1 MWLILNIRTGVGKLT
16 KKKSKPEIIITP
28 SGHEADK
35 DLAKVPIKVS
45 PSLQA
50 LMANQM
56 ELIEMAEGKL
66 SRNLVFVEQ
75 HKLEM
80 LQLEE
85 EIAVAFSSY
94 MGKKEKAREKRM
106 EKQLM
111 AELNE
116 QGLEGEASH
125 SDDQWFARG
134 DSAIKAVND
143 DLTDIPFDIMHT
155 DLERSGTQPAGL
167 PSSKYDARRTG
178 SETKQ
183 DEADVRRIALGA
195 SIKAL
200 QTFLAREL
208 TEEEMQSLEVQV
220 DSYLE

>member
-1 MWLILNIRTGVGKLT
+1 MT

-28 SGHEADK
+28 SGHEVDK

-45 PSLQA
+45 SSLQA

-85 EIAVAFSSY
+85 EIAGAFSNY
-94 MGKKEKAREKRM
+94 MAKKEKAREKRM
-106 EKQLM
+106 EKQSM
-111 AELNE
+111 ADLNE
-116 QGLEGEASH
+116 QSQMTGDPGIAAEKEAATH
-125 SDDQWFARG
+125 SDDLWLAQ
-134 DSAIKAVND
+134 AVND

-155 DLERSGTQPAGL
+155 DLERSGAQPAGL
-167 PSSKYDARRTG
+167 PSAKYEARHTD
-178 SETKQ
+178 SEPKQ
-183 DEADVRRIALGA
+183 DETDVRRIALGA

-208 TEEEMQSLEVQV
+208 TEAEMQSLEVQV
-220 DSYLE
+220 DAYLE